1 MPVRSLGTAIIE
13 AETAYLEAMINHEA
27 ERSESTYAVMARA
40 AERLEVL
47 EAFEVWWEESGT
59 EEAANHHPLMG
70 LQEWQGAPR

>member
-1 MPVRSLGTAIIE
+1 MAARPLGTAIIE

-27 ERSESTYAVMARA
+27 ERSGSTYEVMARA

-47 EAFEVWWEESGT
+47 EAFEIWWEESRR

-70 LQEWQGAPR
+70 LQEWRGAPR